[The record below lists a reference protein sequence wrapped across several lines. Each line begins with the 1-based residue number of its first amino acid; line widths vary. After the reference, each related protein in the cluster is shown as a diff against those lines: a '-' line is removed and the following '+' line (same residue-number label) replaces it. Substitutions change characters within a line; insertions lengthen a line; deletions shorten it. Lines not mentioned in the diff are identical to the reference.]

1 MAAMLKILIQIFREE
16 ERGGESRANIYH
28 IYPLIYQ
35 IIMLDNKEIITIN
48 DRKIIFIISS
58 LNIAHQNQWYNIVL
72 ERFYQLLSHLAVSLT
87 RAYGLN
93 LC

>member
-28 IYPLIYQ
+28 IYQ